1 MKRIVNK
8 VSSLLAI
15 VLVSGCASQMG
26 SNGGAPVEDSGTS
39 VRVPGMEAPAPE
51 QPRRDDTDTGS
62 SDADSEQRNNSGW
75 RVVEPVEEPEAA
87 VPARRNSAVD
97 SLLAQGRS
105 EYRNGDYSRAIAS
118 AERALR
124 IDRRNPA
131 VYLLLAENY
140 QRLGNRDQAQQFAQQ
155 GLRYSRD
162 DHTVDAAL
170 RGVLGEL

>member
-1 MKRIVNK
+1 MKRMVNK
-8 VSSLLAI
+8 IGSLLAI

-26 SNGGAPVEDSGTS
+26 NNGGAPVEDSDTS
-39 VRVPGMEAPAPE
+39 VRVPGMETPAPE
-51 QPRRDDTDTGS
+51 RPRRDDTDT
-62 SDADSEQRNNSGW
+62 SDSDGEQRNNSGW
-75 RVVEPVEEPEAA
+75 RVVEPVEEPDAP
-87 VPARRNSAVD
+87 VQGRSNSAVD

-140 QRLGNRDQAQQFAQQ
+140 QRLGNNGQAKQFAQQ
-155 GLRYSRD
+155 GLRYSRS

>member
-1 MKRIVNK
+1 MTCFVKNVG
-8 VSSLLAI
+8 SLVAI
-15 VLVSGCASQMG
+15 VLLSGCASQMG
-26 SNGGAPVEDSGTS
+26 PGSGAPVEDSDTS
-39 VRVPGMEAPAPE
+39 VRVPGMEPQAPE
-51 QPRRDDTDTGS
+51 RPRPDERPNTDAPQDERD
-62 SDADSEQRNNSGW
+62 NSGW
-75 RVVEPVEEPEAA
+75 RVVEPEPEAP
-87 VPARRNSAVD
+87 VPARSNSAVD
-97 SLLAQGRS
+97 ALLAQGRS

-140 QRLGNRDQAQQFAQQ
+140 QRLGNRNQAEQFAQQ

-170 RGVLGEL
+170 RGVLSEL

>member
-1 MKRIVNK
+1 MTCVVKK
-8 VSSLLAI
+8 VGSLVAI
-15 VLVSGCASQMG
+15 VLLSGCATSQMG
-26 SNGGAPVEDSGTS
+26 PGSGAPVEDSDTS
-39 VRVPGMEAPAPE
+39 VRVPGMEPQPPE
-51 QPRRDDTDTGS
+51 RPRTDAQPDTEPTQGEERD
-62 SDADSEQRNNSGW
+62 NSGW
-75 RVVEPVEEPEAA
+75 RVVEPAPPPEAP
-87 VPARRNSAVD
+87 VQGRSNSAVD

-140 QRLGNRDQAQQFAQQ
+140 QRLGNTGQAEQFAQQ

-170 RGVLGEL
+170 RGVLSEL